1 MFNNFKCYNNFVT
14 MQTANLFQAELW
26 VLAALP
32 LYKEISGKLLNL
44 FEPYF
49 QYTLKEG
56 NNSPECIL

>member
-1 MFNNFKCYNNFVT
+1 

-32 LYKEISGKLLNL
+32 LYKEISGKSLNL

-56 NNSPECIL
+56 NNFS